1 MSRTEV
7 LPKKGFVYW
16 ARKNPGGAL
25 GSLVML
31 ALMVYGIVSMMEWAV
46 FKATWFAA
54 SGSEVQ
60 DGGAGWA
67 FIGNKI
73 LLFIF
78 GFYPSDSWW
87 RIGLL
92 LVLLAASIV
101 PFTLKG
107 FRHKPLWFLILLVLA
122 PMLVAYLAGGGPGLV
137 ARSTNDLGGL
147 SLTLILSYLGLLLSF
162 PLGIVLALGRQSK
175 LPVVR
180 QFSVAYIEFF
190 RGIPLITIL
199 FLSSVAVPFFLPN
212 GVSLDKLV
220 RVTLGLV
227 VFQSAYLAEVIRGGL
242 QAIPR
247 GQYEAADSLGLSY
260 PLKNYLVILP
270 QALRHTVANI
280 GGISISFIKDT
291 TLVLII
297 GMFDLL
303 GIVHP
308 LANDPQWL
316 GFAPEGLLFAG
327 LVYWLICYSVSRI
340 SLHLEKH
347 FTDDPNKGDK
357 HGSVQN

>member
-1 MSRTEV
+1 MSTNNAV
-7 LPKKGFVYW
+7 AKKGFVYW
-16 ARKNPGGAL
+16 SRKNPAGAI
-25 GSLVML
+25 GSMVIL
-31 ALMVYGIVSMMEWAV
+31 ALLAYCIWSILDWAL
-46 FKATWFAA
+46 FKATWIAA
-54 SGSEVQ
+54 NGSEIK

-73 LLFIF
+73 MLFIF

-92 LVLLAASIV
+92 LVLLAASV
-101 PFTLKG
+101 LPFAIKTFK
-107 FRHKPLWFLILLVLA
+107 HKPLWFLVLLVISPL
-122 PMLVAYLAGGGPGLV
+122 MVAYLAGGGPGL
-137 ARSTNDLGGL
+137 AQRSTNDLGGL

-162 PLGIVLALGRQSK
+162 PLGVILALGRQSK
-175 LPVVR
+175 LPVIR
-180 QFSVAYIEFF
+180 HFSVAYIEFF

-212 GVSLDKLV
+212 GFSLDKLV

-227 VFQSAYLAEVIRGGL
+227 VFQSAYLAEVLRGGL
-242 QAIPR
+242 QAIPK
-247 GQYEAADSLGLSY
+247 GQYEAADALGLSY

-270 QALRHTVANI
+270 QALGHTVANI

-308 LANDPQWL
+308 LANDPNWL
-316 GFAPEGLLFAG
+316 GLAPEGLIFAG
-327 LVYWLICYSVSRI
+327 LVYWIICYSVSRI
-340 SLHLEKH
+340 TIRLEKH
-347 FTDDPNKGDK
+347 FADDPNKGDK
-357 HGSVQN
+357 HGTVQN